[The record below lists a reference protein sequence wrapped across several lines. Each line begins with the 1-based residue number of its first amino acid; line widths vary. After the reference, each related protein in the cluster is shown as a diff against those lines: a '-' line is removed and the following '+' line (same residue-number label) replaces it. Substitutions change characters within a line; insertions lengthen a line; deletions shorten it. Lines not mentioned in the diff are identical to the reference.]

1 MVLLQHRLNVKLS
14 QRQILTPGLVQ
25 MVSVLALNKL
35 ELKDMITAEM
45 VENPVLEEL
54 EDAVPMLDDVGRQE
68 EERDRIAAKA
78 TTEENPI
85 TATETKDPFEEI
97 DFGSF
102 FQEYLDPGYRS
113 SGEMEEIEKPSFE
126 NFLSKPGNLTDHLLW
141 QLGAIS
147 LRPPVHEAAEII
159 IGNLN
164 EDGYLIASDEEILG
178 IVPVA
183 APEADAETQAKI
195 VGEAEALGI
204 AAVVPDPASLESAPD
219 SASLDPASDNLAS
232 DDTATVDSAPESD
245 FSSLDPTAGSA
256 HLSASG
262 LSDYRTP
269 SSDLTSLDQ
278 PPVKSLGE
286 GWTVEA
292 LQEEAAQR
300 SAYTSAQSALR
311 NAPAPAPA
319 RNDAA
324 YGKSTTAA
332 SEPSASASPNP
343 PSANNGAASGH
354 AATAARM
361 QVSFTLPDLHEA
373 LEVVRQLDPPGIA
386 CRDLREC
393 LLRQLRYHMQQLQQG
408 RDRNGATPNAANG
421 SATAN
426 GAATS
431 SGGASANGTAN
442 TNGAAPTDSTEQ
454 VLNDAIAVVDQHL
467 HAVTLKQFKEIA
479 KAIGRSVEAVQVA
492 LDYVRTLDPRPGLQY
507 NKTPARLIEPDVA
520 FVKHGDE
527 WLIIMNDEDMP
538 QLRLNPAYKRL
549 LTREGN
555 DKDTRNYVKDRYKS
569 AIQLIKNIEQRK
581 QTITKVCYSIVA
593 RQQDF
598 LERGIDQ
605 LKPMMIKE
613 VAEEIG
619 VHPSTVSRAVA
630 NKYVHT
636 PQGVFELRYFFSESV
651 QGPEGGGTSLLILK
665 RRVKKLIEDEDP
677 SRPLTDEQITRI
689 LQSQGIDVTR
699 RTVAKYREDMKI
711 PSTHQR
717 RVKK

>member
-1 MVLLQHRLNVKLS
+1 MVLLQHKLNVKLS

-35 ELKDMITAEM
+35 ELKDMINAEM

-54 EDAVPMLDDVGRQE
+54 EDAIPLLDDVGRQE
-68 EERDRIAAKA
+68 EERDRLAAKA
-78 TTEENPI
+78 TAATEEGPTI
-85 TATETKDPFEEI
+85 ADEKKDPFEEI

-102 FQEYLDPGYRS
+102 FQDYLDPGYRS

-126 NFLSKPGNLTDHLLW
+126 NFLSKPGNLSDHLLW

-147 LRPPVHEAAEII
+147 VRPPVHEAAELI

-164 EDGYLIASDEEILG
+164 EEGYLIATDEELLG
-178 IVPVA
+178 IAPVA
-183 APEADAETQAKI
+183 PPEAVVEVAAKI

-204 AAVVPDPASLESAPD
+204 AVAEPTPETSSLETSDLETSVLAPED
-219 SASLDPASDNLAS
+219 LAAEDAGLSELTAEGAGTKSFVELDVHPEIAAEVPLPSVASHGTNATGTAATGAAATG
-232 DDTATVDSAPESD
+232 TAT
-245 FSSLDPTAGSA
+245 
-256 HLSASG
+256 
-262 LSDYRTP
+262 
-269 SSDLTSLDQ
+269 
-278 PPVKSLGE
+278 
-286 GWTVEA
+286 
-292 LQEEAAQR
+292 
-300 SAYTSAQSALR
+300 
-311 NAPAPAPA
+311 APAPI
-319 RNDAA
+319 
-324 YGKSTTAA
+324 A
-332 SEPSASASPNP
+332 SVN
-343 PSANNGAASGH
+343 
-354 AATAARM
+354 
-361 QVSFTLPDLHEA
+361 FTVADLHEA
-373 LEVVRQLDPPGIA
+373 LEVVRQFDPPGIA

-393 LLRQLRYHMQQLQQG
+393 LLYQLRYHLEQLQLH
-408 RDRNGATPNAANG
+408 RNGNAL
-421 SATAN
+421 
-426 GAATS
+426 
-431 SGGASANGTAN
+431 
-442 TNGAAPTDSTEQ
+442 TDQ
-454 VLNDAIAVVDQHL
+454 VVRDAIAVVDQHL
-467 HAVTLKQFKEIA
+467 RAVTLKQFKEIA
-479 KAIGRSVEAVQVA
+479 RAIGRPVEAVQAA
-492 LDYVRTLDPRPGLQY
+492 LEYVRTLDPRPGLRY
-507 NKTPARLIEPDVA
+507 NKVPARLIEPDVA

-527 WLIIMNDEDMP
+527 WLVIMNDEDMP

-549 LTREGN
+549 LTRDGN
-555 DKDTRNYVKDRYKS
+555 DRDTRNYVKDRYKS

-665 RRVKKLIEDEDP
+665 RRVKKLIEEEDP

-689 LQSQGIDVTR
+689 LQSQGIQVTR

>member
-1 MVLLQHRLNVKLS
+1 MLLQHKLNVKLS

-35 ELKDMITAEM
+35 ELKDMINAEM

-54 EDAVPMLDDVGRQE
+54 EDAVPLLDDVGRQE
-68 EERDRIAAKA
+68 EERDRVAAKA
-78 TTEENPI
+78 TSEEGPPI
-85 TATETKDPFEEI
+85 ADEKKDPFEEI

-102 FQEYLDPGYRS
+102 FQDYLDPGYRS

-126 NFLSKPGNLTDHLLW
+126 NFLSKPGNLSDHLLW

-147 LRPPVHEAAEII
+147 VRPPVHQAAELI

-164 EDGYLIASDEEILG
+164 EEGYLIASDEELLG
-178 IVPVA
+178 IAPVA
-183 APEADAETQAKI
+183 APEADVEVAAKI
-195 VGEAEALGI
+195 IGDAEALGL
-204 AAVVPDPASLESAPD
+204 AVTEELAET
-219 SASLDPASDNLAS
+219 SDFETTDIAS
-232 DDTATVDSAPESD
+232 DDLAPAEASVPELTAEGAGSESLVEPDVELEVEPARAAEVQATEVPLPSGASQGTTATG
-245 FSSLDPTAGSA
+245 TAGT
-256 HLSASG
+256 G
-262 LSDYRTP
+262 
-269 SSDLTSLDQ
+269 
-278 PPVKSLGE
+278 
-286 GWTVEA
+286 
-292 LQEEAAQR
+292 AA
-300 SAYTSAQSALR
+300 T
-311 NAPAPAPA
+311 APA
-319 RNDAA
+319 RI
-324 YGKSTTAA
+324 A
-332 SEPSASASPNP
+332 SVN
-343 PSANNGAASGH
+343 
-354 AATAARM
+354 
-361 QVSFTLPDLHEA
+361 FTRTDLHEA
-373 LEVVRQLDPPGIA
+373 LEVVRQFDPQGIA

-393 LLRQLRYHMQQLQQG
+393 LLYQLRYHLEHLQEH
-408 RDRNGATPNAANG
+408 RNG
-421 SATAN
+421 SAL
-426 GAATS
+426 S
-431 SGGASANGTAN
+431 
-442 TNGAAPTDSTEQ
+442 EQ
-454 VLNDAIAVVDQHL
+454 VVRDAIAVVDQHL
-467 HAVTLKQFKEIA
+467 KAVTLKQFKEIA
-479 KAIGRSVEAVQVA
+479 RAIGRPVEAVQA
-492 LDYVRTLDPRPGLQY
+492 GLEYIRTLDPRPGLRY
-507 NKTPARLIEPDVA
+507 NKVPARLIEPDVA

-527 WLIIMNDEDMP
+527 WLVIMNDEDMP

-555 DKDTRNYVKDRYKS
+555 DRDTRNYVKDRYKS

-593 RQQDF
+593 RQEDF

-665 RRVKKLIEDEDP
+665 RRVKKLIEEEDA

-689 LQSQGIDVTR
+689 LQSQGIQVTR

>member
-1 MVLLQHRLNVKLS
+1 VLLQHKLNVKLS

-35 ELKDMITAEM
+35 ELKDMINAEM

-54 EDAVPMLDDVGRQE
+54 EDAIPLLDDVGRQE
-68 EERDRIAAKA
+68 EERDRLAAKA
-78 TTEENPI
+78 TSDEAPAIADEK
-85 TATETKDPFEEI
+85 KDPFEEI

-102 FQEYLDPGYRS
+102 FQDYLDPGYRS

-126 NFLSKPGNLTDHLLW
+126 NFLSKPGNLSDHLLW

-147 LRPPVHEAAEII
+147 VRPPVHQAAELI

-164 EDGYLIASDEEILG
+164 EEGYLIATDEELLG
-178 IVPVA
+178 IAPVA
-183 APEADAETQAKI
+183 APEADVEVAAKI
-195 VGEAEALGI
+195 IGEAEALGLAVAEAPPGTSDLETSDLESSVLAPEDLAAAVAGISALTAEGAATESFVALGVALDVHPEI
-204 AAVVPDPASLESAPD
+204 AAEAPLPSAASHASSATG
-219 SASLDPASDNLAS
+219 A
-232 DDTATVDSAPESD
+232 AT
-245 FSSLDPTAGSA
+245 
-256 HLSASG
+256 
-262 LSDYRTP
+262 
-269 SSDLTSLDQ
+269 
-278 PPVKSLGE
+278 
-286 GWTVEA
+286 
-292 LQEEAAQR
+292 
-300 SAYTSAQSALR
+300 
-311 NAPAPAPA
+311 APA
-319 RNDAA
+319 RI
-324 YGKSTTAA
+324 A
-332 SEPSASASPNP
+332 SVN
-343 PSANNGAASGH
+343 
-354 AATAARM
+354 
-361 QVSFTLPDLHEA
+361 FTVADLHEA
-373 LEVVRQLDPPGIA
+373 LEVVRQFDPQGIA

-393 LLRQLRYHMQQLQQG
+393 LLYQLRYHLEQLQLH
-408 RDRNGATPNAANG
+408 TNG
-421 SATAN
+421 SALT
-426 GAATS
+426 G
-431 SGGASANGTAN
+431 
-442 TNGAAPTDSTEQ
+442 Q
-454 VLNDAIAVVDQHL
+454 VVTDAIAVVDQHL
-467 HAVTLKQFKEIA
+467 RAVTLKQFKEIA
-479 KAIGRSVEAVQVA
+479 RAIGRPVEAVQTA
-492 LDYVRTLDPRPGLQY
+492 LEYVRTLDPRPGLRY
-507 NKTPARLIEPDVA
+507 NKVPARLIEPDVA

-527 WLIIMNDEDMP
+527 WLVIMNDEDMP

-549 LTREGN
+549 LTRDGN
-555 DKDTRNYVKDRYKS
+555 DRDTRNYVKDRYKS

-598 LERGIDQ
+598 LERGIDF

-665 RRVKKLIEDEDP
+665 RRVKKLIEEEDS

-689 LQSQGIDVTR
+689 LQSQGIQVTR